1 MSAPIVKSARKR
13 GFSLERD
20 APWLTPALPWVVCA
34 AVVAIWELC
43 CYAFVVPEFIL
54 PRPSRIIAVLIAS
67 AGPIWFHTQ
76 HTLITTM
83 IGFALSVAVGLV
95 VGIAVGSSKLVYVGL
110 YPLLVGFNSVPKV
123 ALVPVLVVWFGIG
136 TIPAVLTAFLMSF
149 FPIVVNVATG
159 LATVE
164 LELHDVLRSLGA
176 KKRDLIFKVGLP
188 RSLPYFFASL
198 KVAVTLAFVGSIISE
213 SIASSEG
220 IGTLM
225 VRAAS
230 DFRIPLVFAGLV
242 VTAAMG
248 IAMYAAFAV
257 VERHTTG
264 WATRRVDVQ

>member
-1 MSAPIVKSARKR
+1 MKPARKKK
-13 GFSLERD
+13 FSIERD
-20 APWLTPALPWVVCA
+20 APWLVPVLPWLVCF
-34 AVVAIWELC
+34 AVIATWEVC
-43 CYAFVVPEFIL
+43 CYVFAVPEFIL
-54 PRPSRIIAVLIAS
+54 PRPSRIAAVLVSS
-67 AGPIWFHTQ
+67 AGPIWFHTE

-83 IGFALSVAVGLV
+83 VGFALSVGVGLL
-95 VGIAVGSSKLVYVGL
+95 VGIAVGSSTLIYGGL

-164 LELHDVLRSLGA
+164 PELHDVLRSLGA
-176 KKRDLIFKVGLP
+176 KKRDLVFKVGLP

-213 SIASSEG
+213 SIASSRG

-230 DFRIPLVFAGLV
+230 DFRIPLVFAGLI

-248 IAMYAAFAV
+248 IAMYAAFAII
-257 VERHTTG
+257 EQHTTA